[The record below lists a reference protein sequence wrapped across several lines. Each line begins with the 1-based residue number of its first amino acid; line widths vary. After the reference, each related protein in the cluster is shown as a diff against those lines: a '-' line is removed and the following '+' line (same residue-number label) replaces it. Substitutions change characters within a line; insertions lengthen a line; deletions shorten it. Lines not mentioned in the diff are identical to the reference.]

1 MIKEDKI
8 VYYIMDLS
16 SHGGTSVVTIVD
28 VYDSLLE
35 AREVVSKHPKWTIMI
50 KYEDRPNA

>member
-1 MIKEDKI
+1 